1 MALLKKII
9 YRKYKYLPRSMVCKP
24 SFSIILMLN
33 YPPIGKQKSANWNN
47 GENPPAGKK
56 PANTDYSTNCR
67 KGINP

>member
-1 MALLKKII
+1 
-9 YRKYKYLPRSMVCKP
+9 MVCKP

-33 YPPIGKQKSANWNN
+33 YPPIGKQKSANWIN

-67 KGINP
+67 KGGNKSVKCLYVPHTDCRRV